1 MPVLVRIAFRNMW
14 EHKGK
19 SLIIGSLFVLGVL
32 IIIIGNSM
40 MDAASIGL
48 KNQYIES
55 FTGNVMVS
63 AKSENTYSIFGADS
77 MDLSGDMTI
86 PTIPDYEKVRD
97 HLLADPRVMSVAS
110 IATAYSLL
118 SADQSVDV
126 TDNNNQDDAIFAI
139 VFGVDA
145 ASYFKTFPAITL
157 EKGRL
162 PSNGEKAVMITADM
176 QKKLEKKYKRA
187 FSMGDKILINGI
199 SADGMRIREVTLVG
213 IYKRGDIG
221 GAAPFIITDIDTV
234 RSLAGLT
241 MSADENI
248 KATTEQS
255 SLLSSDNPDDMFSG
269 NDTGTTNASVAK
281 IKNSALDN
289 AASLLGDTSKMQTL
303 NVTQSGAWHFMLIR
317 LNNSLETNSVISDL
331 NKWADSSKVEVRA
344 ADWKAA
350 AGTMGK
356 MADFIRIVFVIAIL
370 IIAIVAIII
379 IMNTLVISVI
389 ERTAEIGTMRALG
402 AQRSFVRTM
411 FLTET
416 LTQTIIFGLIGAA
429 LAVTILSIL
438 NALHIPL
445 TNNFA
450 QLLLGGKFIHLVPT
464 AASLVGTLIAVFLV
478 GWLAHLYPVSIAL
491 KVQPVKAMQSE

>member
-1 MPVLVRIAFRNMW
+1 MW
-14 EHKGK
+14 EHKAK

-32 IIIIGNSM
+32 VIIIGNSM
-40 MDAASIGL
+40 MDAASTGL

-63 AKSENTYSIFGADS
+63 AKSENTYSIFGAES
-77 MDLSGDMTI
+77 MDMSGDMTI

-97 HLLADPRVMSVAS
+97 HLLADPRVKSVAA

-118 SADQSVDV
+118 SADQNEDV
-126 TDNNNQDDAIFAI
+126 MDENNSDEAVFAI

-145 ASYFKTFPAITL
+145 ESYFSTFPAITL
-157 EKGRL
+157 VEGRL
-162 PSNGEKAVMITADM
+162 PANGEKAVMITKEM
-176 QKKLEKKYKRA
+176 KQKLEKKYKHPFA
-187 FSMGDKILINGI
+187 MGDKILINGI
-199 SADGMRIREVTLVG
+199 SEDGMRIREATLVG
-213 IYKRGDIG
+213 IYKRGEIG

-241 MSADENI
+241 MSADENV
-248 KATTEQS
+248 KATVEQS
-255 SLLSSDNPDDMFSG
+255 SLLSSVNPDDMFAT
-269 NDTGTTNASVAK
+269 DDALTTDAPVAK
-281 IKNSALDN
+281 IKTSALDN
-289 AASLLGDTSKMQTL
+289 ASSLLGDTSKTQAL

-317 LNNSLETNSVISDL
+317 LNNSIETNAVIADL
-331 NKWADSSKVEVRA
+331 NKWADGANVEVRA
-344 ADWKAA
+344 ADWKGA

-370 IIAIVAIII
+370 IIAIVAVII

-402 AQRSFVRTM
+402 AQRSFVKTM

-416 LTQTIIFGLIGAA
+416 LTQTVIFGLVGAA
-429 LAVTILSIL
+429 LAVGILTVL

-464 AASLVGTLIAVFLV
+464 AASLIGTLIAVFLV